1 MDTYSI
7 IAQGFGILGMIMG
20 FISFQCK
27 KLRNYYI
34 FYGLLSVGFT
44 INFLMLGAYT
54 ACLSNIVAIS
64 RSIFLAKGGVFT
76 KKPFMW
82 GLIVLGII
90 IGAFTWDGIYTVML
104 VVAISATTYTQYT
117 GKENVIKPAQL
128 FCISPLWLIH
138 NICKFSIGGI
148 ICEIFNMISVVIY
161 YARTRKLKIAK

>member
-1 MDTYSI
+1 MDLYFI

-27 KLRNYYI
+27 SVRNYYV

-64 RSIFLAKGGVFT
+64 RSIFLAKGGVLA

-82 GLIVLGII
+82 GLIILGII
-90 IGAFTWDGIYTVML
+90 LGALTWDGIFTVML
-104 VVAISATTYTQYT
+104 VIAITATTITQWT
-117 GKENVIKPAQL
+117 GKENIIKPWQL

-138 NICKFSIGGI
+138 NIFKFSIGGV
-148 ICEIFNMISVVIY
+148 ICEIFNMLSVIIY
-161 YARTRKLKIAK
+161 YMRTRNLKIND